1 MSDEGFIGLPPGMSP
16 PLDSGTVRKDRPER
30 TRAPREEI
38 TFFPVG
44 AAPAPAP
51 VVPEPVVQAPQAPK
65 ADAPEVDAPEAEEAD
80 AGETRMTVS
89 RHAATAWRLTVPGH
103 PAPIAVSGRL
113 FLGRSPSVVNGMTGD
128 LLVVDD
134 PAKSV
139 SKTHAMLEL
148 DGSGLWVSD
157 LDSTNGVW
165 VVPADGE
172 AIEVV
177 PGSRTAIPV
186 GADLELGDFVIQIEH
201 S

>member
-16 PLDSGTVRKDRPER
+16 PLDSGTVRHDRPER
-30 TRAPREEI
+30 TRTPREEI

-44 AAPAPAP
+44 AAPVAAP
-51 VVPEPVVQAPQAPK
+51 VVP
-65 ADAPEVDAPEAEEAD
+65 APEAPVEEEAEAQDAVAAEPEADD

-89 RHAATAWRLTVPGH
+89 RHAAAAWRLTVPGH
-103 PAPIAVSGRL
+103 PAPVPVSGRL
-113 FLGRSPSVVNGMTGD
+113 FLGRSPSVVNGMTGE
-128 LLVVDD
+128 LLTVDD

-148 DGSGLWVSD
+148 EGSGLWVSD
-157 LDSTNGVW
+157 LESTNGVW
-165 VVPADGE
+165 VVPADGD

-177 PGSRTAIPV
+177 PGTRTAIPV